1 MFILRSF
8 RNLSR
13 LIRAPFDNFGSF
25 LRTNPLSRG
34 ARLAQGAGKRLN
46 YFRTLPG
53 HTIRRYVPKRFRVA
67 SRNLDDNE
75 DDRDLPP
82 EEVAKRGGRSRA
94 RRGRRIKIAR
104 RVDFTQVHL
113 ISQATGMRQVVHV
126 GSTVGTSHAE
136 WVMNPTARQPVR
148 LQFVRGEGT
157 PLVASLLAAPRD
169 TSLMVDNVPARPTV
183 PIHNGSLLNVD
194 GISYTI
200 ELVAGGSL
208 PAVTRVDAAW
218 ATNIGP
224 RRDINQD
231 AIGIYQHPDAYL
243 FAVADG
249 VGGGYAG
256 EEVSAYAVKYLQSV
270 FKRNIPYDNLSW
282 YEIFGTAYDYI
293 NREVRN
299 WVQHTPQPAGTTLT
313 ALTIRSWTATVA
325 HVGDSRL
332 YLLRHGN
339 LRQIT
344 TDHNDNVPVETR
356 NRAGYPVTI
365 ERSVLQKA
373 IGKTNTI
380 SPDVT
385 TFSLQP
391 GDRLLLTTDGVTNQI
406 TDDELR
412 EVLATSSLSSIPDDL
427 VELSNTRDNKDN
439 ASVIALEV
447 LAESYE
453 RDTWVADPDDRVYVG
468 GPAWYLELR
477 PPQEMNTVYSAITGT
492 GCLLLLI
499 ALMAFGAVWGGGR
512 FAMPW
517 TRNPMLWSIQF
528 LAQPLVQV
536 QPSRSRLH
544 LRQTQRPRKP

>member
-1 MFILRSF
+1 MRTIVISHRKRSP
-8 RNLSR
+8 N
-13 LIRAPFDNFGSF
+13 AAD
-25 LRTNPLSRG
+25 
-34 ARLAQGAGKRLN
+34 AAA
-46 YFRTLPG
+46 
-53 HTIRRYVPKRFRVA
+53 HA
-67 SRNLDDNE
+67 
-75 DDRDLPP
+75 
-82 EEVAKRGGRSRA
+82 EVAAS
-94 RRGRRIKIAR
+94 KIAR

-499 ALMAFGAVWGGGR
+499 ALVAFGAVWGGRTVRNALDPEPNVMVNPISGATLGPSPTLQITVTSQTNATATQTIVTETAIPSPTIVPTITLVPTQPVQAIPTQSDTFSTPILPTSTVRPGR
-512 FAMPW
+512 
-517 TRNPMLWSIQF
+517 
-528 LAQPLVQV
+528 
-536 QPSRSRLH
+536 
-544 LRQTQRPRKP
+544 